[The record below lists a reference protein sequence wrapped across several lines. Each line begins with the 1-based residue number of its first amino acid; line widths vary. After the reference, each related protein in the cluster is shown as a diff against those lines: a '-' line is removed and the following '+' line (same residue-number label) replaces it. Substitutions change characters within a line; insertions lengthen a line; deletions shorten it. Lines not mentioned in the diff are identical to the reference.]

1 MAAGQN
7 AGEDE
12 FNEIFLAEQ
21 NLVHGGGQGVKLL
34 HGSAEFF
41 LRERGRSV
49 HRGQPGGRGTLGD
62 STGGGWILIRFYDID
77 SCSPQAEREILVQP
91 LLFPHCRKRELTEE
105 ALCCESKLMVRGF
118 FQRGLGRIV
127 RWFRA
132 LPDGKYPGLLHDRE
146 ILPVRSPWTWDS
158 VRLPGSP

>member
-1 MAAGQN
+1 MPVMSPGSRSGVNCTRLARDVQRLGKPLDQFRFAQSGQALQQDVAAGQN

-49 HRGQPGGRGTLGD
+49 HRVNPAAVEPWATAAG
-62 STGGGWILIRFYDID
+62 
-77 SCSPQAEREILVQP
+77 V
-91 LLFPHCRKRELTEE
+91 
-105 ALCCESKLMVRGF
+105 VGF
-118 FQRGLGRIV
+118 
-127 RWFRA
+127 
-132 LPDGKYPGLLHDRE
+132 
-146 ILPVRSPWTWDS
+146 
-158 VRLPGSP
+158 